1 MADAQAAPY
10 QVLAR
15 KYRPSR
21 LSDLVGQ
28 EALVRTLSNAIE
40 TGRIAHAFML
50 TGVRGVGKTTTARIV
65 ARALNCVGTDG
76 KGGPTIDPCGVCEH
90 CVAIADDKH
99 LDVIEI
105 DAASNNGVQN
115 VRELIEAVRYRPVSA
130 RYKIYIVDEVHML
143 STQAWNALLKT
154 LEEPPAHAKFLFA
167 TTEIRKVP
175 VTVLSRCQRFDLRR
189 FDQATLARH
198 LSHIAELEG
207 RKIATGAAALLARAA
222 DGSARD
228 GLSLLDRA
236 LAAVEGE
243 VGEAQIQTLLGLA
256 DRAQIFDLFEEILK
270 GDAPAAL
277 VRAGDLYARGAEPL
291 VVTQDLLGT
300 AHALTRFKV
309 APSLIDEAGLPETE
323 RVRGRAMAEALA
335 VPVLTR
341 TWQILLK
348 GLGEVQTAPQP
359 LAALEMLIVR
369 LAYAANLPS
378 PSELVEKLTKAGDSG
393 AGARPGGGSG
403 SGGGGGPRAIAGGRT
418 ATAAAMQPREM
429 PAADS
434 VASQPQSFAELVAL
448 VQAKREG
455 LLYGELYG
463 RVRLVSYAPGRLS
476 FAYPNAPRNLTLP
489 TQLAERLREWTGQTW
504 LVTLETQQAGA
515 ATLAEQASQA
525 VEDKKRA
532 AAEHPLVAAVLAAF
546 EGSAIEAVRGNEVA
560 AADSVPEF
568 AAPAPVE
575 AGDDLFGPD
584 SENNGEETWIVPDN
598 MEQEYEQ

>member
-15 KYRPSR
+15 KYRPTR

-65 ARALNCVGTDG
+65 ARALNCVGADG
-76 KGGPTIDPCGVCEH
+76 KGGPTIDPCGVCDH

-198 LSHIAELEG
+198 LAHIAELEG
-207 RKIATGAAALLARAA
+207 RTIAAGAAALLARAA

-277 VRAGDLYARGAEPL
+277 ARAGDLYARGAEPL
-291 VVTQDLLGT
+291 VVTQDLLNT

-309 APSLIDEAGLPETE
+309 APALIDEAGLPETE
-323 RVRGRAMAEALA
+323 RVRGRAMAEALG

-378 PSELVEKLTKAGDSG
+378 PGDLVEKLTKAGGDGG

-403 SGGGGGPRAIAGGRT
+403 GAGGPRAIAGGRT
-418 ATAAAMQPREM
+418 ATAAALQPREA
-429 PAADS
+429 PAADA
-434 VASQPQSFAELVAL
+434 VADQPQSFAALVAL

-463 RVRLVSYAPGRLS
+463 RVRLVSFAPGRLS

-515 ATLAEQASQA
+515 PTLAEQASQA

-532 AAEHPLVAAVLAAF
+532 AAEHPLVAAVLSAF
-546 EGSAIEAVRGNEVA
+546 EGSAIEAVRGNEA
-560 AADSVPEF
+560 AAASVPEF

-575 AGDDLFGPD
+575 AGDDLFGAD
-584 SENNGEETWIVPDN
+584 GEETWIVPDN

>member
-15 KYRPSR
+15 KYRPTR

-65 ARALNCVGTDG
+65 ARALNCVGADG

-90 CVAIADDKH
+90 CVAIAEDKH

-198 LSHIAELEG
+198 LVHIAELEG

-277 VRAGDLYARGAEPL
+277 ARAGDLYARGAEPL

-309 APSLIDEAGLPETE
+309 APALIDEAGLPETE
-323 RVRGRAMAEALA
+323 RVRGRAMAEALG
-335 VPVLTR
+335 VPVLAR
-341 TWQILLK
+341 AWQILLK

-378 PSELVEKLTKAGDSG
+378 PGDLVEKLTKAGGDGG
-393 AGARPGGGSG
+393 AGTRPGGG
-403 SGGGGGPRAIAGGRT
+403 GGNGGGPRAIAGGRT
-418 ATAAAMQPREM
+418 ATAAALQPREA
-429 PAADS
+429 PAADA

-463 RVRLVSYAPGRLS
+463 RVRLVSFAPGRLS

-504 LVTLETQQAGA
+504 LVTLETQAAGA

-532 AAEHPLVAAVLAAF
+532 AAEHPLVAAVLSAF
-546 EGSAIEAVRGNEVA
+546 EGSAIEAVRGNDA
-560 AADSVPEF
+560 AAAAVPEF

-575 AGDDLFGPD
+575 AGDDLFGSD
-584 SENNGEETWIVPDN
+584 GEETWIVPDN

>member
-1 MADAQAAPY
+1 MAEAY

-15 KYRPSR
+15 KYRPQR

-65 ARALNCVGTDG
+65 ARALNCIGADG

-90 CVAIADDKH
+90 CTAIGEDKH

-198 LSHIAELEG
+198 LLRVAELEG
-207 RKIATGAAALLARAA
+207 RTIASGAAALLARAA

-243 VGEAQIQTLLGLA
+243 VSEAQIQTLLGLA

-270 GDAPAAL
+270 GDAAAAL
-277 VRAGDLYARGAEPL
+277 ARAGDLYARGAEPL
-291 VVTQDLLGT
+291 VVAQDLLGT
-300 AHALTRFKV
+300 THALTRFKV
-309 APSLIDEAGLPETE
+309 APALIDEAGLPETE
-323 RVRGRAMAEALA
+323 RVRGRAMAEKLALPILA
-335 VPVLTR
+335 R

-348 GLGEVQTAPQP
+348 GLSEVQTAPQP

-378 PSELVEKLTKAGDSG
+378 PGELVEKLTKAGEGG
-393 AGARPGGGSG
+393 AGVPTRPGG
-403 SGGGGGPRAIAGGRT
+403 GGGGGPRAIAGGL
-418 ATAAAMQPREM
+418 ASAAVAQPVAAVAAMPM
-429 PAADS
+429 
-434 VASQPQSFAELVAL
+434 PQSFAELVSL
-448 VQAKREG
+448 VQEKREG

-463 RVRLVSYAPGRLS
+463 RVRLVSFAPGRLAI
-476 FAYPNAPRNLTLP
+476 AYPNPPKNLTLP

-504 LVTLETQQAGA
+504 LVTLDSQQAGA
-515 ATLAEQASQA
+515 PTLAEQAANA
-525 VEDKKRA
+525 VAAQKQA

-546 EGSAIEAVRGNEVA
+546 AGAAVEAVHGSDA
-560 AADSVPEF
+560 AAAASVPEY
-568 AAPAPVE
+568 AAPAPAE
-575 AGDDLFGPD
+575 AGDEQFGD
-584 SENNGEETWIVPDN
+584 GEDTWIVPDN
-598 MEQEYEQ
+598 LEQEYDA

>member
-15 KYRPSR
+15 KYRPTR

-65 ARALNCVGTDG
+65 ARALNCIGADG

-90 CVAIADDKH
+90 CVAIAEDKH

-198 LSHIAELEG
+198 LAHIAELEG

-243 VGEAQIQTLLGLA
+243 VGETQIQTLLGLA

-277 VRAGDLYARGAEPL
+277 ARAGDLYARGAEPL

-309 APSLIDEAGLPETE
+309 APALIDEAGLPETE
-323 RVRGRAMAEALA
+323 RVRGRAMAEALG
-335 VPVLTR
+335 VPVLAR
-341 TWQILLK
+341 AWQILLK

-378 PSELVEKLTKAGDSG
+378 PGDLVEKLTKAGGDGG
-393 AGARPGGGSG
+393 AGARPGGGGG
-403 SGGGGGPRAIAGGRT
+403 SGGAPRAIAGGRAAT
-418 ATAAAMQPREM
+418 ATAMQPREAPM
-429 PAADS
+429 ADA
-434 VASQPQSFAELVAL
+434 VANQPQSFAELVAL

-463 RVRLVSYAPGRLS
+463 RVRLVSFAPGRLS
-476 FAYPNAPRNLTLP
+476 FAYPNAKSNFALP

-504 LVTLETQQAGA
+504 LVTLETQAAGA
-515 ATLAEQASQA
+515 PTLAEQASQA
-525 VEDKKRA
+525 AEDKKRA

-546 EGSAIEAVRGNEVA
+546 EGSAIEAVRGNEA
-560 AADSVPEF
+560 AAAAVPEF

-575 AGDDLFGPD
+575 AGDDLFGAD
-584 SENNGEETWIVPDN
+584 GEETWIVPDN
-598 MEQEYEQ
+598 LEQEYEQ

>member
-15 KYRPSR
+15 KYRPTR

-90 CVAIADDKH
+90 CVAIAEDKH

-207 RKIATGAAALLARAA
+207 RKIASGAAALLARAA

-277 VRAGDLYARGAEPL
+277 ARAGDLYARGAEPL
-291 VVTQDLLGT
+291 VVTQDLLNT
-300 AHALTRFKV
+300 VHALTRFKV
-309 APSLIDEAGLPETE
+309 APALIDEAGLPETE
-323 RVRGRAMAEALA
+323 RVRGRAMAEALG

-378 PSELVEKLTKAGDSG
+378 PGDLVEKLTKAGGDGG
-393 AGARPGGGSG
+393 AGARPGGGG
-403 SGGGGGPRAIAGGRT
+403 AGGGGGGPRAIAGGRT
-418 ATAAAMQPREM
+418 ATAAAIQPREVL
-429 PAADS
+429 AADA

-463 RVRLVSYAPGRLS
+463 RVRLVSFAPGRLS

-504 LVTLETQQAGA
+504 LVTLETQAAGA

-560 AADSVPEF
+560 AAAAVPEF

-575 AGDDLFGPD
+575 AGDDLFGTD
-584 SENNGEETWIVPDN
+584 GEETWIVPDN

>member
-15 KYRPSR
+15 KYRPTR

-76 KGGPTIDPCGVCEH
+76 KGGPTIDPCGVCEN
-90 CVAIADDKH
+90 CVAIAEDKH

-207 RKIATGAAALLARAA
+207 RKIAVGAAALLARAA

-277 VRAGDLYARGAEPL
+277 ARAGDLYARGAEPL

-309 APSLIDEAGLPETE
+309 APALIDEAGLPETE
-323 RVRGRAMAEALA
+323 RVRGRAMAEALG
-335 VPVLTR
+335 VPVLAR
-341 TWQILLK
+341 AWQILLK

-369 LAYAANLPS
+369 LAYAANLPT
-378 PSELVEKLTKAGDSG
+378 PGDLVEKLVKAGDGG

-403 SGGGGGPRAIAGGRT
+403 GGAPRAIAGGRT
-418 ATAAAMQPREM
+418 ATATAIQPREM
-429 PAADS
+429 PAADA
-434 VASQPQSFAELVAL
+434 VANQPQSFAELVAL

-463 RVRLVSYAPGRLS
+463 RVRLVSFAPGRLS
-476 FAYPNAPRNLTLP
+476 FAYPNAKSNLTLP

-515 ATLAEQASQA
+515 PTLAEQANQR

-546 EGSAIEAVRGNEVA
+546 EGSAVEAVRGNEA
-560 AADSVPEF
+560 AAASVPEF

-575 AGDDLFGPD
+575 AGDELFGTD
-584 SENNGEETWIVPDN
+584 GEETWIVPDN

>member
-1 MADAQAAPY
+1 MAEAY

-15 KYRPSR
+15 KYRPQR

-65 ARALNCVGTDG
+65 ARALNCVGPDG
-76 KGGPTIDPCGVCEH
+76 TGGPTIDPCGACEH
-90 CVAIADDKH
+90 CTAIGEDKH

-198 LSHIAELEG
+198 LLRVAELES
-207 RKIATGAAALLARAA
+207 RTIAPGAAALLARAA

-236 LAAVEGE
+236 LAAAEGE
-243 VGEAQIQTLLGLA
+243 VSEAQIQTLLGLA

-270 GDAPAAL
+270 GDAAAAL
-277 VRAGDLYARGAEPL
+277 ARAGDLYARGAEPL
-291 VVTQDLLGT
+291 VVAQDLLGT
-300 AHALTRFKV
+300 THALTRFKV
-309 APSLIDEAGLPETE
+309 APALIDEAGLPETE
-323 RVRGRAMAEALA
+323 RVRGRAMAEKLALPILA
-335 VPVLTR
+335 R

-348 GLGEVQTAPQP
+348 GLSEVQTAPQP

-378 PSELVEKLTKAGDSG
+378 PGELVEKLAKAGESG
-393 AGARPGGGSG
+393 AGIPTRPGGGG
-403 SGGGGGPRAIAGGRT
+403 GGGGGGPRAIAGGL
-418 ATAAAMQPREM
+418 AAAAAVQQPV
-429 PAADS
+429 AAVS
-434 VASQPQSFAELVAL
+434 ALPMPQSFAELVSL
-448 VQAKREG
+448 VQEKREG

-463 RVRLVSYAPGRLS
+463 RVRLVSFAPGRLAI
-476 FAYPNAPRNLTLP
+476 AYPNPPKNLALP

-504 LVTLETQQAGA
+504 LVTLDSQQAGA
-515 ATLAEQASQA
+515 PTLAEQAANA
-525 VEDKKRA
+525 VAAQKQA

-546 EGSAIEAVRGNEVA
+546 VGAAVEAVHGGDA
-560 AADSVPEF
+560 AAAAAVPEY
-568 AAPAPVE
+568 AERAPAE
-575 AGDDLFGPD
+575 AGDEQFGD
-584 SENNGEETWIVPDN
+584 GEDTWIVPDN
-598 MEQEYEQ
+598 MEQEYDA

>member
-15 KYRPSR
+15 KYRPTR

-76 KGGPTIDPCGVCEH
+76 KGGPTIDPCGVCEN
-90 CVAIADDKH
+90 CVAIAEDKH

-198 LSHIAELEG
+198 
-207 RKIATGAAALLARAA
+207 
-222 DGSARD
+222 

-277 VRAGDLYARGAEPL
+277 ARAGDLYARGAEPL

-309 APSLIDEAGLPETE
+309 APALIDEAGLPETE
-323 RVRGRAMAEALA
+323 RVRGRAMAEALG
-335 VPVLTR
+335 VPVLAR
-341 TWQILLK
+341 AWQILLK

-378 PSELVEKLTKAGDSG
+378 PGDLVEKLVKAGDGG
-393 AGARPGGGSG
+393 AGARPGGGS
-403 SGGGGGPRAIAGGRT
+403 GGGGPRAIAGGRT
-418 ATAAAMQPREM
+418 ATATAIQPREM
-429 PAADS
+429 SAADA
-434 VASQPQSFAELVAL
+434 VANQPQSFAELVAL

-463 RVRLVSYAPGRLS
+463 RVRLVSFAPGRLS
-476 FAYPNAPRNLTLP
+476 FAYPNAKSNLTLP

-515 ATLAEQASQA
+515 PTLAEQANQR

-546 EGSAIEAVRGNEVA
+546 EGSAVEAVRGNEA
-560 AADSVPEF
+560 AAASVPEF

-575 AGDDLFGPD
+575 AGDDPFGSD
-584 SENNGEETWIVPDN
+584 DEETWIVPDN